1 MKTLKYLFILGI
13 SLITASCMNDFDE
26 PNLDV
31 PPYGNN
37 SIGEATI
44 TIAELKKNYSNVI
57 LNNGYE
63 QITDDVIIEGV
74 VVANDEEGNVYKQLV
89 INDENEPN
97 DENSNENELQ
107 KTSAIIIGVDDVGM
121 YATLPIGQ
129 RVRLSLKGLYIG
141 GYGSLA
147 QIGTKYFNEKYKEY
161 QIGRMS
167 KNVFQ
172 EHVRIIG
179 EPNLGYP
186 EMTPTELTAEFLAN
200 SNNKDLMPMYV
211 VLRNVS
217 FKEADGTRLYAPEE
231 EQISETNTAVERH
244 VSVGGKEIIF
254 RLSTYADFANAVL
267 PQGNLDIY
275 GVLTRYRNPSSE
287 SKDYW
292 QFLLSSTNDIV
303 HLE

>member
-44 TIAELKKNYSNVI
+44 TIADLKKEYSDVI
-57 LNNGYE
+57 LSNGYE
-63 QITDDVIIEGV
+63 LFTDDVIIEGV
-74 VVANDEEGNVYKQLV
+74 VVANDEEGNVYKQFV
-89 INDENEPN
+89 INDE
-97 DENSNENELQ
+97 
-107 KTSAIIIGVDDVGM
+107 TGAIIISVDDVGM
-121 YATLPIGQ
+121 YATMPIGQ
-129 RVRLSLKGLYIG
+129 KMRISLKGLYIG

-147 QIGTKYFNEKYKEY
+147 QIGTKYYNEKYSEY
-161 QIGRMS
+161 QIGRIS

-172 EHVRIIG
+172 EHVRIMG

-186 EMTPTELTAEFLAN
+186 EMTPMELTASFLAN
-200 SNNKDLMPMYV
+200 NSNKNLMPMYV

-244 VSVGGKEIIF
+244 VSVGGEEIIF

-275 GVLTRYRNPSSE
+275 GVLTRYRNPGSS

>member
-1 MKTLKYLFILGI
+1 MKTFKYIFILMT

-26 PNLDV
+26 PNFDV

-37 SIGEATI
+37 SIGEATT
-44 TIAELKKNYSNVI
+44 TIADLKKDYSDII

-63 QITDDVIIEGV
+63 EFTHDIVIEGV
-74 VVANDEEGNVYKQLV
+74 VVANDEEGNVYKQFV
-89 INDENEPN
+89 IND
-97 DENSNENELQ
+97 L
-107 KTSAIIIGVDDVGM
+107 TGAIIISVDDVGM

-129 RVRLSLKGLYIG
+129 KIRLSLKGLYIG

-147 QIGTKYFNEKYKEY
+147 QIGTKYYNENYSEW

-167 KNVFQ
+167 KYAFQ
-172 EHVRIIG
+172 EHVRIMDK
-179 EPNLGYP
+179 PNLGYP
-186 EMTPTELTAEFLAN
+186 EMQPKELTAAFLADN
-200 SNNKDLMPMYV
+200 SNKNLMPMYV

-244 VSVGGKEIIF
+244 VSVGGEDIIF

-267 PQGNLDIY
+267 PEGNLDIY
-275 GVLTRYRNPSSE
+275 GVLTRYRNPGNS

-292 QFLLSSTNDIV
+292 QFLLSSTDDIV
-303 HLE
+303 HL